1 MISYA
6 TPYLYQYRAA
16 HVLKDPKMRCLT
28 YIAYLFRYK
37 GILVL
42 DSLDYKTRQN
52 SSIRFTSFPYRLL
65 IGHLLQELRNPFY
78 SHIRNRRHLNR
89 NVIFLSYSYLR
100 QDIYSR
106 TYGILFIIFIYKDLR
121 TLNYIPQTFTVSF
134 SSNTAQIISLTV

>member
-1 MISYA
+1 MYKSLCLIIKELKVLQKQKKNKRQGVNHSKMISYA

-16 HVLKDPKMRCLT
+16 HVLKDPRMRCLT

-78 SHIRNRRHLNR
+78 SHIRNRRLLNR
-89 NVIFLSYSYLR
+89 NIIFLS
-100 QDIYSR
+100 
-106 TYGILFIIFIYKDLR
+106 
-121 TLNYIPQTFTVSF
+121 
-134 SSNTAQIISLTV
+134 